1 MSLTCSRMEELG
13 EELSRMQE
21 DFRRSFGPELMR
33 RSVSCASSAAPGC
46 SAGEASGPQAEPRRE
61 RPPVAQTRP
70 RYTPARRTSSASEK
84 KAVLSAFPPAT
95 HATVLKRQG
104 TRRGVPQSPAAPQ
117 RAVAGETAAERR
129 GGRTPAA
136 KAGPGGRQGLEAP
149 SAAIT
154 PAKPVSASK
163 APRRQA
169 SAPKEAPRMYDFSP
183 APAGRQPG
191 AQRAN
196 VAATPRSAVP
206 THRRPSKPPQATRT
220 PLWGKAP
227 VRKPAPSNT
236 PAPRPHS
243 VSSRGCVTAKGTPS
257 AAARKLEED
266 CNVQSSCTGT
276 LARGR
281 ASQGGRWGP
290 GCSSYKE
297 CIALGSA
304 PLQSGRPSPRTPV
317 FDPDIMA
324 EARELAELM
333 HPSKSEPLQADLPP
347 TLEPSLW
354 ELALKQPGV
363 TWDDVPEMASAR
375 SEVEAH
381 LLESGAG
388 ARCSK
393 SRPCALLLLHEG
405 AGGLAEAAAHG
416 LGAQLMHISP
426 VLMSSSELQG
436 QERELQ
442 DSVFTRA
449 FQSPLSVI
457 LIDYLDRQPKGKVA
471 RELRNA
477 LMSDLCLYLEA
488 CAEQPNRQ
496 TAVLVATSRPE
507 TLSSD
512 LLTNLRTKIFI
523 PLPPEHV
530 REDII
535 FSRLA
540 RRSDNAALSV
550 EDIGR
555 LASMTDGWSASDI
568 KEACDRVLSG
578 AGCGRTVSFED
589 FKAQLMS
596 ATPRISSG
604 KAARLE
610 SWARSNAGPG
620 PKGEACP

>member
-1 MSLTCSRMEELG
+1 MLPPPLAPQCPPIVGHPRCDWG
-13 EELSRMQE
+13 
-21 DFRRSFGPELMR
+21 
-33 RSVSCASSAAPGC
+33 ASSPFCKRHRCC
-46 SAGEASGPQAEPRRE
+46 SCCC
-61 RPPVAQTRP
+61 
-70 RYTPARRTSSASEK
+70 
-84 KAVLSAFPPAT
+84 L
-95 HATVLKRQG
+95 
-104 TRRGVPQSPAAPQ
+104 
-117 RAVAGETAAERR
+117 
-129 GGRTPAA
+129 
-136 KAGPGGRQGLEAP
+136 
-149 SAAIT
+149 
-154 PAKPVSASK
+154 
-163 APRRQA
+163 
-169 SAPKEAPRMYDFSP
+169 
-183 APAGRQPG
+183 
-191 AQRAN
+191 
-196 VAATPRSAVP
+196 
-206 THRRPSKPPQATRT
+206 RPSLPFHVPLSPPLSQPPQATRT

-281 ASQGGRWGP
+281 ALQGGRWGP

-426 VLMSSSELQG
+426 VLMSSSELQ
-436 QERELQ
+436 
-442 DSVFTRA
+442 V
-449 FQSPLSVI
+449 
-457 LIDYLDRQPKGKVA
+457 K
-471 RELRNA
+471 
-477 LMSDLCLYLEA
+477 
-488 CAEQPNRQ
+488 
-496 TAVLVATSRPE
+496 
-507 TLSSD
+507 SS
-512 LLTNLRTKIFI
+512 
-523 PLPPEHV
+523 
-530 REDII
+530 
-535 FSRLA
+535 
-540 RRSDNAALSV
+540 
-550 EDIGR
+550 
-555 LASMTDGWSASDI
+555 TDGASPCARPLVWLLAI
-568 KEACDRVLSG
+568 G
-578 AGCGRTVSFED
+578 P
-589 FKAQLMS
+589 KAQ
-596 ATPRISSG
+596 
-604 KAARLE
+604 AAGR
-610 SWARSNAGPG
+610 GDD
-620 PKGEACP
+620 